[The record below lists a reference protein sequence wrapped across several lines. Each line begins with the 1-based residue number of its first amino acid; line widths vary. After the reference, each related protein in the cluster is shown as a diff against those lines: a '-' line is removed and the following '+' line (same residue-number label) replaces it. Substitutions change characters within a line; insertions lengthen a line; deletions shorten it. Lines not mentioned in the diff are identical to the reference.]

1 MPYDPDLSYLIKTY
15 SSQQFMFFFYIKTHL
30 VYSHSYLS
38 VYFGGEL

>member
-15 SSQQFMFFFYIKTHL
+15 SSQQFMFFFIKTHL